1 MEVNLTGR
9 LYNLAIRTNMRA
21 EQNYDEGYLRIIE
34 GYEELIQEYLAI
46 RSEDMVAIRSHAA
59 DMVEAI
65 YVDNDIEKSEQL

>member
-1 MEVNLTGR
+1 MEVNLMGR

-21 EQNYDEGYLRIIE
+21 EQNYDEGYLRIIQ
-34 GYEELIQEYLAI
+34 GYEELIQEYLTI
-46 RSEDMVAIRSHAA
+46 RDEEMKAIRSHAA